1 MSQKMTTA
9 LAALILGTICVSAP
23 SSFASGGG
31 GSSSS
36 SASSSS
42 SKPAATID
50 FSTGR
55 AAIDRKDWAAAIS
68 AFEKVVA
75 QDDRNADAYNWLGY
89 ASRKSGK
96 LDAAF
101 KYYDS
106 ALAIDPKHRGAHE
119 YLGEAYLM
127 AKNIDKAEEQLAT
140 LAKLCNSNCEEYK
153 DLQQALVSYKT
164 TK

>member
-1 MSQKMTTA
+1 MSHKMSTA
-9 LAALILGTICVSAP
+9 LAVLIIGTMCASAP

-31 GSSSS
+31 GSSSNPS
-36 SASSSS
+36 P
-42 SKPAATID
+42 KPAANTD

-75 QDDRNADAYNWLGY
+75 QDNRNADAFNWLGY
-89 ASRKSGK
+89 ASRKSGN

-106 ALAIDPKHRGAHE
+106 ALAIDPKHRGVHE

-127 AKNIDKAEEQLAT
+127 AKNLDKAEEQLAT
-140 LAKLCNSNCEEYK
+140 LAKLCNSTCEEYK
-153 DLQQALVSYKT
+153 DLQQAVVSYKSAN
-164 TK
+164 